1 MMIDPRLLKDDPER
15 LRLMLSQRNQTFPLD
30 ELLSLDE
37 RRRSLISES
46 DSARHRKNLIAQTI
60 AKRKKTREDCSEEL
74 SEMKSLG
81 NKIVKLGKDLEETEV
96 NFKHLIM
103 SLPNLVSSSVPVGAN
118 EQDNVVIRSI
128 GAPSRFDFA
137 PRDHVDLGTRLDL
150 FDIERAA
157 KISGSRFYFL
167 KNVLVKLNIG
177 LLQYALDYLN
187 DQGYVPIQPPY
198 MIRREPM
205 EGAVILEDFEHVI
218 YKIHGEDL
226 HMIGT
231 SEHAMAAMHMDEI
244 LDGGSLPL
252 RYAGISPCFRKEAGA
267 HGKDTKGIFRV
278 HHFDK
283 VEQFIFTRPEDSE
296 KEHQKMVELAEKF
309 YEGLGIPIRTI
320 LLCTGDMG
328 KTSSKTYDIEAWMPG
343 QDAYREIV
351 SSSNCLDYQSRR
363 LRIRFRDRPDE
374 ETRLVH
380 TLNSTLVAT
389 GRTLV
394 AIIENFQHAD
404 GTIRI
409 PDPLKKYVGSDEIS
423 ARQKL

>member
-15 LRLMLSQRNQTFPLD
+15 LRVMLFQRNQTFPLD

-103 SLPNLVSSSVPVGAN
+103 SLPNLVSSSVPVGAS

-128 GAPSRFDFA
+128 GAPSKFDFA
-137 PRDHVDLGTRLDL
+137 PLDHVDLGTRLDL

-187 DQGYVPIQPPY
+187 DQGYVPVQPPY

-244 LDGGSLPL
+244 LDGASLPL
-252 RYAGISPCFRKEAGA
+252 RYAGISPCFRKEVGA

-309 YEGLGIPIRTI
+309 YERLGIPIRTV

-394 AIIENFQHAD
+394 AIIENFQRAD

>member
-15 LRLMLSQRNQTFPLD
+15 LRLMLFQRNQTFPLD

-128 GAPSRFDFA
+128 GAPSKFDFA
-137 PRDHVDLGTRLDL
+137 PLDHVDLGTRLDL

-187 DQGYVPIQPPY
+187 DQGYVPVQPPY

-231 SEHAMAAMHMDEI
+231 SEHAIAAMHMDEI
-244 LDGGSLPL
+244 LDGASLPL

-309 YEGLGIPIRTI
+309 YEGLGIPIRTV

-394 AIIENFQHAD
+394 AIIENFQRAD

>member
-96 NFKHLIM
+96 NFKQLIM

-283 VEQFIFTRPEDSE
+283 VEQFMFTRPEDSE

-343 QDAYREIV
+343 QGAYREIV

-409 PDPLKKYVGSDEIS
+409 PDPLKKYIGSDEIS

>member
-15 LRLMLSQRNQTFPLD
+15 LRVMLFQRNQTFPLD

-103 SLPNLVSSSVPVGAN
+103 SLPNLVSSSVPVGAS

-128 GAPSRFDFA
+128 GAPSKFDFA
-137 PRDHVDLGTRLDL
+137 PLDHVDLGTRLDL

-187 DQGYVPIQPPY
+187 DQGYVPVQPPY

-226 HMIGT
+226 HLIGT

-283 VEQFIFTRPEDSE
+283 VEQFMFTRPEDSE

-309 YEGLGIPIRTI
+309 YERLGIPIRTV

-409 PDPLKKYVGSDEIS
+409 PDPLKKYIGSDEIS

>member
-1 MMIDPRLLKDDPER
+1 MIDPRLLKDDPER
-15 LRLMLSQRNQTFPLD
+15 IRQMLLQRNMSFPLD
-30 ELLSLDE
+30 ELLSLD
-37 RRRSLISES
+37 RIRRSLISES
-46 DSARHRKNLIAQTI
+46 DLSRHRKNVIAQTI
-60 AKRKKTREDCSEEL
+60 ARKMKSKANCSEEL
-74 SEMKSLG
+74 REMKSLG
-81 NKIVKLGKDLEETEV
+81 DKISNLAKALEETDLK
-96 NFKHLIM
+96 FKHLMM
-103 SLPNLVSSSVPVGAN
+103 SLPNLVSSSVPVGADS
-118 EQDNVVIRSI
+118 QANVVVRST
-128 GAPSRFDFA
+128 GTPSKFDF
-137 PRDHVDLGTRLDL
+137 PPLDHVDLGTKSDL
-150 FDIERAA
+150 FDLERAA

-167 KNVLVKLNIG
+167 KNELVMLNIG
-177 LLQYALDYLN
+177 LIQFALDYLH
-187 DQGYVPIQPPY
+187 DLGYVLVQPPY

-226 HMIGT
+226 HLIGT

-244 LDGGSLPL
+244 LEGSPLPL

-283 VEQFIFTRPEDSE
+283 VEQFIFARPEQSE
-296 KEHQKMVELAEKF
+296 KEHQKMLELTEKF
-309 YEGLGIPIRTI
+309 YEKLGIPIRTV

-328 KTSSKTYDIEAWMPG
+328 KISSKTYDIEAWMPG
-343 QDAYREIV
+343 QRRYREIV

-394 AIIENFQHAD
+394 AILENYQLAD
-404 GTIRI
+404 GTIEV
-409 PDPLKKYVGSDEIS
+409 PDPLKKFVGTSVIS
-423 ARQKL
+423 VQ

>member
-296 KEHQKMVELAEKF
+296 REHQKMVELAEKF

-423 ARQKL
+423 ASQKL

>member
-15 LRLMLSQRNQTFPLD
+15 LRLMLSQRSQTFPFD
-30 ELLSLDE
+30 ELLSLDAK
-37 RRRSLISES
+37 RRSLISES

-60 AKRKKTREDCSEEL
+60 AKRMKTREDCSEEL
-74 SEMKSLG
+74 NEMKSIG

-103 SLPNLVSSSVPVGAN
+103 SLPNLVSSSVPVGAT

-128 GAPSRFDFA
+128 GAPSKFDFV
-137 PRDHVDLGTRLDL
+137 PLDHVDLGTRLDL

-167 KNVLVKLNIG
+167 KNVLVRLNIG

-187 DQGYVPIQPPY
+187 DQGYVPVQPPY

-244 LDGGSLPL
+244 LDGASLPL

-309 YEGLGIPIRTI
+309 YEGLGIPIRTV

-394 AIIENFQHAD
+394 AIIENFQRAD

-423 ARQKL
+423 AR

>member
-15 LRLMLSQRNQTFPLD
+15 LRRMLFQRNQTFPLD

-103 SLPNLVSSSVPVGAN
+103 SLPNLVSSSVPVGAS

-128 GAPSRFDFA
+128 GAPSKFDFA
-137 PRDHVDLGTRLDL
+137 PLDHVDLGTRLDL

-187 DQGYVPIQPPY
+187 DQGYVPVQPPY

-244 LDGGSLPL
+244 LDGASLPL

-309 YEGLGIPIRTI
+309 YERLGIPIRTV

-394 AIIENFQHAD
+394 AIIENFQRAD

>member
-1 MMIDPRLLKDDPER
+1 MMIDPRLLKDDPELIR
-15 LRLMLSQRNQTFPLD
+15 RMLSQRNLSFPLD
-30 ELLSLDE
+30 ELLLQDK
-37 RRRSLISES
+37 RRRTLISES
-46 DSARHRKNLIAQTI
+46 DLSRHRKNVISQTV
-60 AKRKKTREDCSEEL
+60 ARKMKSKLDCSEEL
-74 SEMKSLG
+74 KEMKSLG
-81 NKIVKLGKDLEETEV
+81 DRIFKLGKDLEEADSK
-96 NFKHLIM
+96 FKHLIM
-103 SLPNLVSSSVPVGAN
+103 SLPNLVSSSVPVGSN
-118 EQDNVVIRSI
+118 PQDNVVIRSI
-128 GAPSRFDFA
+128 GTTSTFNFA
-137 PRDHVDLGTRLDL
+137 PHDHVDLGTNLDL
-150 FDIERAA
+150 FDLERAA

-177 LLQYALDYLN
+177 LLQFALNYLQ
-187 DQGYVPIQPPY
+187 DQGYVLVQPPY
-198 MIRREPM
+198 MIRRESM

-226 HMIGT
+226 YMIGT

-244 LDGGSLPL
+244 LEGSALPL

-296 KEHQKMVELAEKF
+296 KEHHKMVELAEKF
-309 YEGLGIPIRTI
+309 YEKLGIPIRTV

-343 QDAYREIV
+343 QDCYREIV

-394 AIIENFQHAD
+394 SIIENFQRED
-404 GTIRI
+404 GTIEV
-409 PDPLKKYVGSDEIS
+409 PDPLKKFVGVDEIS
-423 ARQKL
+423 A

>member
-15 LRLMLSQRNQTFPLD
+15 LRVMLSQRNQTFPLD

-60 AKRKKTREDCSEEL
+60 AKRKKTREDCSEEF

-128 GAPSRFDFA
+128 GAPSKFDFA
-137 PRDHVDLGTRLDL
+137 PLDHVDLGTRLDL

-167 KNVLVKLNIG
+167 KNVLVRLNIG

-187 DQGYVPIQPPY
+187 DQGYVPVQPPY

-244 LDGGSLPL
+244 LDGASLPL

-309 YEGLGIPIRTI
+309 YERLGIPIRTV

-374 ETRLVH
+374 ETRLIH

-394 AIIENFQHAD
+394 AIIENFQRAD

>member
-15 LRLMLSQRNQTFPLD
+15 LRVMLFQRNQTFPLD

-103 SLPNLVSSSVPVGAN
+103 SLPNLVSSSVPVGAS

-128 GAPSRFDFA
+128 GAPSKFDFA
-137 PRDHVDLGTRLDL
+137 PLDHVDLGTRLDL

-187 DQGYVPIQPPY
+187 DQGYVPVQPPY

-244 LDGGSLPL
+244 LDGASLPL

-309 YEGLGIPIRTI
+309 YERLGIPIRTV

-343 QDAYREIV
+343 QGAYREIV

-374 ETRLVH
+374 ETSLVH

-394 AIIENFQHAD
+394 AIIENFQRAD

>member
-15 LRLMLSQRNQTFPLD
+15 LRRMLFQRNQTFPLD
-30 ELLSLDE
+30 ELLSLVE

-128 GAPSRFDFA
+128 GAPSKFDFA
-137 PRDHVDLGTRLDL
+137 PLDHVDLGTRLDL

-187 DQGYVPIQPPY
+187 DQGYVPVQPPY

-244 LDGGSLPL
+244 LDGASLPL

-283 VEQFIFTRPEDSE
+283 VEQFIFTRPEESE

-309 YEGLGIPIRTI
+309 YEGLGIPIRTV

-343 QDAYREIV
+343 QDSYREIV

-394 AIIENFQHAD
+394 AIIENFQRAD

>member
-15 LRLMLSQRNQTFPLD
+15 LRVMLFQRNQTFPLD

-103 SLPNLVSSSVPVGAN
+103 SLPNLVSSSVPVGAS

-128 GAPSRFDFA
+128 GAPSKFDFA
-137 PRDHVDLGTRLDL
+137 PLDHVDLGTRLDL

-187 DQGYVPIQPPY
+187 DQG
-198 MIRREPM
+198 
-205 EGAVILEDFEHVI
+205 
-218 YKIHGEDL
+218 
-226 HMIGT
+226 
-231 SEHAMAAMHMDEI
+231 
-244 LDGGSLPL
+244 
-252 RYAGISPCFRKEAGA
+252 
-267 HGKDTKGIFRV
+267 
-278 HHFDK
+278 
-283 VEQFIFTRPEDSE
+283 
-296 KEHQKMVELAEKF
+296 
-309 YEGLGIPIRTI
+309 
-320 LLCTGDMG
+320 
-328 KTSSKTYDIEAWMPG
+328 
-343 QDAYREIV
+343 
-351 SSSNCLDYQSRR
+351 
-363 LRIRFRDRPDE
+363 
-374 ETRLVH
+374 
-380 TLNSTLVAT
+380 
-389 GRTLV
+389 
-394 AIIENFQHAD
+394 
-404 GTIRI
+404 
-409 PDPLKKYVGSDEIS
+409 
-423 ARQKL
+423 

>member
-1 MMIDPRLLKDDPER
+1 MMIDPRLLKEDPER
-15 LRLMLSQRNQTFPLD
+15 LRLMLSQRNQTFQLD
-30 ELLSLDE
+30 ELLSLDT
-37 RRRSLISES
+37 RRRTVISES

-60 AKRKKTREDCSEEL
+60 AKKMKTREDCSEEF
-74 SEMKSLG
+74 SEMGYLG
-81 NKIVKLGKDLEETEV
+81 NTIVKLAKDLEETEAK
-96 NFKHLIM
+96 FKHLIM

-128 GAPSRFDFA
+128 GEPSKFDFA
-137 PRDHVDLGTRLDL
+137 PLDHVDLGTRLDL
-150 FDIERAA
+150 FDMERAA

-177 LLQYALDYLN
+177 LLQYALDYLHG
-187 DQGYVPIQPPY
+187 QGYVPVQPPY

-244 LDGGSLPL
+244 LEGASLPL

-309 YEGLGIPIRTI
+309 YEELGIPIRTV

-394 AIIENFQHAD
+394 AIIENFQRAD
-404 GTIRI
+404 GTISI
-409 PDPLKKYVGSDEIS
+409 PDPLKKYVGINEIS
-423 ARQKL
+423 AP

>member
-1 MMIDPRLLKDDPER
+1 MMIDPRLLKDDPDR
-15 LRLMLSQRNQTFPLD
+15 IRLMLFQRHLSFPLD
-30 ELLSLDE
+30 ELLLLD
-37 RRRSLISES
+37 RRRRTLISES
-46 DSARHRKNLIAQTI
+46 DLSRHRRNVIAQII
-60 AKRKKTREDCSEEL
+60 AKKTKTSVDSSEEL
-74 SEMKSLG
+74 REMKSLG
-81 NKIVKLGKDLEETEV
+81 DRILKLGKDLEDTDSK
-96 NFKHLIM
+96 FKHLIM
-103 SLPNLVSSSVPVGAN
+103 SLPNLVSGSVPVGAN
-118 EQDNVVIRSI
+118 QQDNVVIRSI
-128 GAPSRFDFA
+128 GAPTRFDFA
-137 PRDHVDLGTRLDL
+137 PLDHVDLGTKLDL
-150 FDIERAA
+150 FDLERAA

-167 KNVLVKLNIG
+167 KNVLVRLNIG
-177 LLQYALDYLN
+177 LLQFALDYLQ
-187 DQGYVPIQPPY
+187 DHGYVPVQPPY

-244 LDGGSLPL
+244 LEGGSLPL

-283 VEQFIFTRPEDSE
+283 VEQFIFTRPEESE
-296 KEHQKMVELAEKF
+296 KEHQKILELAEKF
-309 YEGLGIPIRTI
+309 YETLGIPIRTVI
-320 LLCTGDMG
+320 LCTGDMG

-343 QDAYREIV
+343 QDCYREIV

-374 ETRLVH
+374 DTRLVH

-394 AIIENFQHAD
+394 AIIENFQRAD
-404 GTIRI
+404 GTIEV
-409 PDPLKKYVGSDEIS
+409 PGPLKKFVGTDEIS
-423 ARQKL
+423 AQ

>member
-128 GAPSRFDFA
+128 GAPSKFDFA
-137 PRDHVDLGTRLDL
+137 PLDHVDLGTRLDL

-187 DQGYVPIQPPY
+187 DQGYVPVQPPY

-244 LDGGSLPL
+244 LDGASLPL

-309 YEGLGIPIRTI
+309 YEGLGIPIRTV

-394 AIIENFQHAD
+394 AIIENFQRAD

>member
-1 MMIDPRLLKDDPER
+1 MIDPRLLKDDPER
-15 LRLMLSQRNQTFPLD
+15 IRLMLLQRNVSFPLD
-30 ELLSLDE
+30 ELLLLDK
-37 RRRSLISES
+37 RRRTLISES
-46 DSARHRKNLIAQTI
+46 DLARHRKNMIAQTV
-60 AKRKKTREDCSEEL
+60 ARKMKTKLDSSGEL
-74 SEMKSLG
+74 NEMKSIG
-81 NKIVKLGKDLEETEV
+81 DKILKLGKDLEETDS
-96 NFKHLIM
+96 NFRHLIM
-103 SLPNLVSSSVPVGAN
+103 SLPNLVSSSVPVGTDQ
-118 EQDNVVIRSI
+118 QDNVVIRSI
-128 GAPSRFDFA
+128 GTPRKFDF
-137 PRDHVDLGTRLDL
+137 PPLDHVDLGTKLDL
-150 FDIERAA
+150 FDLERAA

-167 KNVLVKLNIG
+167 KNALVKLNIG
-177 LLQYALDYLN
+177 LLQFAMDYLHE
-187 DQGYVPIQPPY
+187 QGYIPVQPPY

-218 YKIHGEDL
+218 YKIQGEDL
-226 HMIGT
+226 HLIGT

-244 LDGGSLPL
+244 LEGPSLPL

-283 VEQFIFTRPEDSE
+283 VEQFVFTRPEDSE
-296 KEHQKMVELAEKF
+296 NEHQKMVELAEKF
-309 YEGLGIPIRTI
+309 YEKLGIPVRTV

-328 KTSSKTYDIEAWMPG
+328 KTSSKTYDIEAWLPG
-343 QDAYREIV
+343 QGCYREIV

-394 AIIENFQHAD
+394 AIIENFQRVD
-404 GTIRI
+404 GTVEV
-409 PDPLKKYVGSDEIS
+409 PDSLKKFVGSNVIS
-423 ARQKL
+423 V

>member
-1 MMIDPRLLKDDPER
+1 MIDPRLLRDDPER
-15 LRLMLSQRNQTFPLD
+15 IRQMLLQRNLSFPLD
-30 ELLSLDE
+30 ELLLLDK
-37 RRRSLISES
+37 RRRTLISQT
-46 DSARHRKNLIAQTI
+46 DLARHRKNMIAQTV
-60 AKRKKTREDCSEEL
+60 ARKMKTKLDCSEEL

-81 NKIVKLGKDLEETEV
+81 DKILKLGKDLEETDS

-103 SLPNLVSSSVPVGAN
+103 SLPNMVSNSVPVGTDQ
-118 EQDNVVIRSI
+118 QDNVIIRSM
-128 GAPSRFDFA
+128 GTPSKFDFR
-137 PRDHVDLGTRLDL
+137 PLDHVDLGTKLEL
-150 FDIERAA
+150 FDLERAA

-177 LLQYALDYLN
+177 LLQFALDYLN
-187 DQGYVPIQPPY
+187 DQGYTPVQPPY

-218 YKIHGEDL
+218 YKIQGEDL

-231 SEHAMAAMHMDEI
+231 SEHAIAAMHMDEI
-244 LDGGSLPL
+244 LEGRSLPL

-296 KEHQKMVELAEKF
+296 NEHQNMVELAEKF
-309 YEGLGIPIRTI
+309 YEKLGIPIRTV

-343 QDAYREIV
+343 QGCYREIV

-363 LRIRFRDRPDE
+363 LRIRFRDRSDE

-394 AIIENFQHAD
+394 AIIENFQRVD
-404 GTIRI
+404 GTVEV
-409 PDPLKKYVGSDEIS
+409 PDPLKKFVGTDVIS
-423 ARQKL
+423 FQ

>member
-137 PRDHVDLGTRLDL
+137 PLDHVDLGTRLDL

-283 VEQFIFTRPEDSE
+283 VEQFMFTRPEDSE
-296 KEHQKMVELAEKF
+296 KEHQKMVELAEMF
-309 YEGLGIPIRTI
+309 YEGLGIPIRTV

-409 PDPLKKYVGSDEIS
+409 PDPLKKYIGSDEIS

>member
-1 MMIDPRLLKDDPER
+1 MIDPRLLKDDPER
-15 LRLMLSQRNQTFPLD
+15 LRLMLFQRNQTFPLD

-128 GAPSRFDFA
+128 GAPSKFDFA
-137 PRDHVDLGTRLDL
+137 PLDHVDLGTRLDL

-187 DQGYVPIQPPY
+187 DQGYVPVQPPY

-244 LDGGSLPL
+244 LDGASLPL

-309 YEGLGIPIRTI
+309 YERLGIPIRTV

-394 AIIENFQHAD
+394 AIIENFQRAD
-404 GTIRI
+404 GTIKI

-423 ARQKL
+423 AR

>member
-15 LRLMLSQRNQTFPLD
+15 IRQMLLQRNVSFPLD
-30 ELLSLDE
+30 ELLSLDRI
-37 RRRSLISES
+37 RRALISDS
-46 DSARHRKNLIAQTI
+46 DLSRHRKNVLAQTI
-60 AKRKKTREDCSEEL
+60 ARKMKNKANCSEEL
-74 SEMKSLG
+74 REMESLG
-81 NKIVKLGKDLEETEV
+81 DKISNLGKALEETDS
-96 NFKHLIM
+96 NFKHLMM
-103 SLPNLVSSSVPVGAN
+103 SLPNLVSSSVPVGADS
-118 EQDNVVIRSI
+118 QANVIVRST
-128 GAPSRFDFA
+128 GAPSKFDFS
-137 PRDHVDLGTRLDL
+137 PLDHVDLGTKSDL
-150 FDIERAA
+150 FDLERAA

-167 KNVLVKLNIG
+167 KNELVMLNVGLIQFALEYLHDLGYVLV
-177 LLQYALDYLN
+177 
-187 DQGYVPIQPPY
+187 QPPY

-244 LDGGSLPL
+244 LEGSPLPL
-252 RYAGISPCFRKEAGA
+252 RYAAISPCFRKEAGA

-283 VEQFIFTRPEDSE
+283 VEQFIFARPEQSE
-296 KEHQKMVELAEKF
+296 KEHQKMVELTEKF
-309 YEGLGIPIRTI
+309 YEKLGIPIRTV

-328 KTSSKTYDIEAWMPG
+328 KISSKTYDIEAWMPG
-343 QDAYREIV
+343 QGCYREIV

-394 AIIENFQHAD
+394 AILENYQLAD
-404 GTIRI
+404 GTIEV
-409 PDPLKKYVGSDEIS
+409 PEPLKKFVGTSVIS
-423 ARQKL
+423 AR